1 MLKQNERKQLK
12 ALAAQLTIRYQLG
25 KKEIGPTVIDMF
37 DKALTAHELIKIDV
51 MKSVDGNLMEIA
63 LDLSSKLNADI
74 VDLIGRVIILFRRN
88 KENPKIRFKK

>member
-25 KKEIGPTVIDMF
+25 KKELGPTVLDMF

-51 MKSVDGNLMEIA
+51 MKGYDGEMEPLA
-63 LDLSSKLNADI
+63 MDLSMRLKAEVVQI
-74 VDLIGRVIILFRRN
+74 VGRVIVLFRRN
-88 KENPKIRFKK
+88 KDKPVIKLVK